1 VKSKYVIVGFL
12 VLLNI
17 LSYSYEGYFSRASLI
32 FNCFYFATL
41 LISGYILC
49 KLDVN
54 ALLKFSFAAFVLGI
68 CVEFLNTEALNWT
81 YFNGGQPPLFV
92 AVGWIFLIAL
102 IFYGSKMLKKVNF
115 EYPVLPSLVCFGLFF
130 WFSYREGNI
139 EFLTLGLY
147 VVMAFIGIYFSSSSS
162 SGWNTGIL
170 FMGVVIGSIS
180 EFLGASCHLWSFRS
194 GALLPL
200 PMVVAWSANAFCL
213 QGLLKLLKVP
223 PEDQFT

>member
-1 VKSKYVIVGFL
+1 MKSKYLFVGFL

-17 LSYSYEGYFSRASLI
+17 LGYSYEGYFSQASLV

-41 LISGYILC
+41 LISAYILS
-49 KLDVN
+49 KIDVIT
-54 ALLKFSFAAFVLGI
+54 LLKFSVAAFVLGV
-68 CVEFLNTEALNWT
+68 CVEFINTEALNWT

-92 AVGWIFLIAL
+92 AMGWIFLIAL
-102 IFYGSKMLKKVNF
+102 IFYGSKIFKKYNYK
-115 EYPVLPSLVCFGLFF
+115 YPVLPSLVCFFLFF
-130 WFSYREGNI
+130 LFSYKEGNI
-139 EFLTLGLY
+139 GFLTIGLY
-147 VVMAFIGIYFSSSSS
+147 LIMAFTGIYFSFSSS

-170 FMGVVIGSIS
+170 LMGIIIGSVS

-213 QGLLKLLKVP
+213 QGLLKLLHLP
-223 PEDQFT
+223 PEDVFG